1 MNLERRIAVARG
13 EEPADLVL
21 RNARLVNV
29 LSGEVHPADVAIWGG
44 YVVGLGEGYEGRE
57 ERDLEGRHLCPG
69 FLDGHLHL
77 ESTLLQV
84 AEFARTVVPHG
95 TTAVVLDPHE
105 IANVAGVAG
114 IRYLLDSSQG
124 AACTVYVMLPS
135 CVPATDMETSGAVL
149 TADDLAPLLEHP
161 RVLGL
166 GEVMN
171 YPGVL
176 SRAPEVLRKVRLA
189 AGRPVDGHAPGL
201 SGRDLNAYLA
211 AGIRSDHECTT
222 LEEAREKLRRGM
234 AIMLREGTTAHN
246 LRDLLPLVTPA
257 NARRFLLVSDDR
269 HPDDLLDHGHMD
281 HSLRL
286 AIASGLDPVV
296 AVQMA
301 TRNPAEYFGLRDLGA
316 VAPGYRADLV
326 VLDDLHEVRVS
337 QVYKDGRLVA
347 QDGHL
352 LLSAPQPPKVHLG
365 NTMRVDWDRVDFRVP
380 AQGRRVRVIQ
390 VLPDQIL
397 TRALVE
403 EVRTEDGLAVADP
416 ERDLLKLAVVER
428 HHATGN
434 MALGFARGFGL
445 RQGALASTVGHDAH
459 NLVVVGVDEADM
471 LLAARHLADL
481 GGGFAAVANG
491 RVLADLPLPI
501 GGLMS
506 DQPVEAVR
514 KGMDRLLAVAREVL
528 GSPLPNPFMTLSFV
542 ALAVIPKLRL
552 TDRGLVDVTQFQFVP
567 LFLP

>member
-1 MNLERRIAVARG
+1 MSLERRIAVARG

-44 YVVGLGEGYEGRE
+44 YIVGLGEGYEGRE
-57 ERDLEGRHLCPG
+57 EQDLGGRYLCPG

-114 IRYLLDSSQG
+114 IRYLLDSSEG

-352 LLSAPQPPKVHLG
+352 LPSAPQPPKVHLG
-365 NTMRVDWDRVDFRVP
+365 NTMRVDWHRVDFRVP

-403 EVRTEDGLAVADP
+403 EARVEDGLAVADP

-445 RQGALASTVGHDAH
+445 RRGALASTVGHDAH

-542 ALAVIPKLRL
+542 ALAVIPELRL
-552 TDRGLVDVTQFQFVP
+552 TDQGLVDVTQFQFVP

>member
-114 IRYLLDSSQG
+114 IRYLLDSSEG

-301 TRNPAEYFGLRDLGA
+301 TRNPAEYFGLQDLGA

-352 LLSAPQPPKVHLG
+352 LPSAPQPPKVHLG

-542 ALAVIPKLRL
+542 ALAVIPELRL

>member
-1 MNLERRIAVARG
+1 MNLEHRIAVARG

-29 LSGEVHPADVAIWGG
+29 LAGEVHPADVAIWGG
-44 YVVGLGEGYEGRE
+44 RIVGLGEGYEGRE
-57 ERDLEGRHLCPG
+57 EWDLEGRYLCPG
-69 FLDGHLHL
+69 FLDGHLHI

-84 AEFARTVVPHG
+84 AEFVRTVVPHG

-105 IANVAGVAG
+105 MANVAGVAG
-114 IRYLLDSSQG
+114 IRYFLEASEG

-161 RVLGL
+161 RVLGI
-166 GEVMN
+166 GEMMN

-176 SRAPEVLRKVRLA
+176 LRVPEVLRKVRLA
-189 AGRPVDGHAPGL
+189 GGRPVDGHAPGL
-201 SGRDLNAYLA
+201 SGRDLNAYIA
-211 AGIRSDHECTT
+211 AGIRSDHECTA

-234 AIMLREGTTAHN
+234 VVMLREGTTAHN

-257 NARRFLLVSDDR
+257 NARRFVLVSDDR

-286 AIASGLDPVV
+286 AIRAGLDPVV

-301 TRNPAEYFGLRDLGA
+301 TLNTAEYFGLRDLGA
-316 VAPGYRADLV
+316 VAPGYCADLA

-337 QVYKDGRLVA
+337 MVFKEGRLVA
-347 QDGHL
+347 RDGRL
-352 LLSAPQPPKVHLG
+352 LPSAPQPPKVELG
-365 NTMRVDWDRVDFRVP
+365 NTMRVDWSRVDFRVP
-380 AQGRRVRVIQ
+380 AQGRQVRVIQ

-397 TRALVE
+397 TRARVE
-403 EVRTEDGLAVADP
+403 EARVEDGLAVADP
-416 ERDLLKLAVVER
+416 ARDLLKLAVLER

-434 MALGFARGFGL
+434 MALGFALGFGL
-445 RQGALASTVGHDAH
+445 QRGALASTVGHDAH
-459 NLVVVGVDEADM
+459 NLVVVGVDDADM
-471 LLAARHLADL
+471 WTAARHLADL
-481 GGGFAAVANG
+481 GGGFAAVAG
-491 RVLADLPLPI
+491 GEVLADVPLPI

-514 KGMDRLLAVAREVL
+514 KGMDRLLSVAREVL

-542 ALAVIPKLRL
+542 ALAVIPELRL
-552 TDRGLVDVTQFQFVP
+552 TDRGLVDVREFQFVP
-567 LFLP
+567 LFVS

>member
-1 MNLERRIAVARG
+1 MSLERRIAVARG

-44 YVVGLGEGYEGRE
+44 YIVGLGEGYEGQE
-57 ERDLEGRHLCPG
+57 EQDLGGRHLCPG

-114 IRYLLDSSQG
+114 IRYLLDSSEG

-149 TADDLAPLLEHP
+149 TADDLDPLLEHP

-171 YPGVL
+171 YPDVL

-337 QVYKDGRLVA
+337 QVYQDGRLVA

-352 LLSAPQPPKVHLG
+352 LPSAPQPPRVHLG
-365 NTMRVDWDRVDFRVP
+365 NTMRVDWHRVDFQVP

-403 EVRTEDGLAVADP
+403 EARVEDGLALADP
-416 ERDLLKLAVVER
+416 GRDLLKLAVVER

-445 RQGALASTVGHDAH
+445 RRGALASTVGHDAH

-471 LLAARHLADL
+471 LLAARHLGDL

-491 RVLADLPLPI
+491 QVLADLPLPI

-506 DQPVEAVR
+506 DQPVETVR

-542 ALAVIPKLRL
+542 ALAVIPELRL
-552 TDRGLVDVTQFQFVP
+552 TDQGLVDVTQFQFVP

>member
-1 MNLERRIAVARG
+1 MSLERRIAVARG

-44 YVVGLGEGYEGRE
+44 YIVGLGEGYEGQE
-57 ERDLEGRHLCPG
+57 EQDLGGRYLCPG

-114 IRYLLDSSQG
+114 IRYLLDSSEG

-189 AGRPVDGHAPGL
+189 VGRPVDGHAPGL

-352 LLSAPQPPKVHLG
+352 LPSAPQPPRVHLG
-365 NTMRVDWDRVDFRVP
+365 NTMRVDWDRVDFQVP

-403 EVRTEDGLAVADP
+403 EARVEDGLALADLG
-416 ERDLLKLAVVER
+416 RDLLKLAVVER

-445 RQGALASTVGHDAH
+445 RRGALASTVGHDAH

-471 LLAARHLADL
+471 LLAARHLGDL
-481 GGGFAAVANG
+481 GGGFAAVAHG
-491 RVLADLPLPI
+491 QVLADLPLPI

-506 DQPVEAVR
+506 DQPVETVR
-514 KGMDRLLAVAREVL
+514 KGMDRLLSVAREVL

-542 ALAVIPKLRL
+542 ALAVIPELRL
-552 TDRGLVDVTQFQFVP
+552 TDQGLVDVTQFQFVP

>member
-29 LSGEVHPADVAIWGG
+29 LSGEVHPADVAVWGG
-44 YVVGLGEGYEGRE
+44 YVVGLGEGYQGRE
-57 ERDLEGRHLCPG
+57 EVDLEGRSLCPG
-69 FLDGHLHL
+69 FLDGHLHI

-105 IANVAGVAG
+105 MANVAGVDG
-114 IRYLLDSSQG
+114 IRYFLEASEG

-161 RVLGL
+161 RVLGIA
-166 GEVMN
+166 EVMN

-176 SRAPEVLRKVRLA
+176 FRVPEVLRKVRLA
-189 AGRPVDGHAPGL
+189 GGRPVDGHAPGL
-201 SGRDLNAYLA
+201 SGRDLNAYIA
-211 AGIRSDHECTT
+211 AGIRSDHECTA

-257 NARRFLLVSDDR
+257 NARRFILVSDDR
-269 HPDDLLDHGHMD
+269 HPDDLMDHGHMD

-286 AIASGLDPVV
+286 AIAAGLDPVV
-296 AVQMA
+296 AIQMA
-301 TRNPAEYFGLRDLGA
+301 TLNTAEYFGLRDLGA

-326 VLDDLHEVRVS
+326 VLDDLREVRVGM
-337 QVYKDGRLVA
+337 VFKDGRLVA
-347 QDGHL
+347 REGRL
-352 LLSAPQPPKVHLG
+352 LPSAPQPPRVHLG
-365 NTMRVDWDRVDFRVP
+365 NTMRVDWGRVDFRVP
-380 AQGRRVRVIQ
+380 AEGRRVRAIQ

-403 EVRTEDGLAVADP
+403 EVRVEEGLAVADP
-416 ERDLLKLAVVER
+416 ARDLLKLAVIER

-445 RQGALASTVGHDAH
+445 RRGALASTVGHDAH
-459 NLVVVGVDEADM
+459 NLVVVGVDDADM
-471 LLAARHLADL
+471 MAAARHLGDL
-481 GGGFAAVANG
+481 GGGFAAVADG
-491 RVLADLPLPI
+491 QVLADVPLPI

-506 DQPVEAVR
+506 DQPVDVVR

-528 GSPLPNPFMTLSFV
+528 GSPLPNPFMTLSFI
-542 ALAVIPKLRL
+542 ALAVIPELRL

-567 LFLP
+567 LFVP